1 MDKDITAARSVAE
14 LSKSPDEIRKRS
26 QRVQAGID
34 AELEQGAKVPLDAT
48 REAMSKLRESKN
60 QIEAIKEEMTNRKGL
75 PRSPK
80 IASVS
85 RIHRNFVATAK
96 MVEQPIDLDYKIDR
110 IEKLLAKD
118 RACDAPN
125 LLAIHYTLREAN
137 REASSK
143 GIKILAGYFE
153 RLAGTIEAFESH
165 YLLIASNPLTIF
177 RKGHAPKA
185 IKIDKMTEI
194 KGQRA
199 GWKSDCHSEDIGA
212 RFQSVRADSRII
224 KHYRAKFMNAICP
237 ASIMIKAYHEPLH
250 DCTKTYSS
258 SDDAEAG
265 ALLAPTTFTKE
276 KHDQGARD
284 PA

>member
-75 PRSPK
+75 PRSP
-80 IASVS
+80 SVC
-85 RIHRNFVATAK
+85 RWCR
-96 MVEQPIDLDYKIDR
+96 
-110 IEKLLAKD
+110 KD
-118 RACDAPN
+118 RLGLKDSSE
-125 LLAIHYTLREAN
+125 LRRHGQDAIHYTLREAN

-224 KHYRAKFMNAICP
+224 KHYRAKFMNAVRTS
-237 ASIMIKAYHEPLH
+237 AKLSDQKAVHQVSRSPCWGFRRKKLCLVLSRFAYCGRH
-250 DCTKTYSS
+250 
-258 SDDAEAG
+258 AG
-265 ALLAPTTFTKE
+265 QPC
-276 KHDQGARD
+276 
-284 PA
+284 

>member
-1 MDKDITAARSVAE
+1 
-14 LSKSPDEIRKRS
+14 
-26 QRVQAGID
+26 
-34 AELEQGAKVPLDAT
+34 
-48 REAMSKLRESKN
+48 
-60 QIEAIKEEMTNRKGL
+60 
-75 PRSPK
+75 
-80 IASVS
+80 
-85 RIHRNFVATAK
+85 

-153 RLAGTIEAFESH
+153 RLAGTIE
-165 YLLIASNPLTIF
+165 
-177 RKGHAPKA
+177 GHAPKA

-224 KHYRAKFMNAICP
+224 KHYRAKFMNAVRTSAKLSDQKAVHQVSRSPCWGFRRKKLCLVLSRFAYCGRHAGQPYENIQSLVDKYLKLISKKMEEWTQKLMKSETRLFP
-237 ASIMIKAYHEPLH
+237 RTHGASRRRCRPNVYYAGVRNNVSDGSLTLPL
-250 DCTKTYSS
+250 TAANERYSPLT
-258 SDDAEAG
+258 E
-265 ALLAPTTFTKE
+265 T
-276 KHDQGARD
+276 
-284 PA
+284 

>member
-1 MDKDITAARSVAE
+1 
-14 LSKSPDEIRKRS
+14 
-26 QRVQAGID
+26 
-34 AELEQGAKVPLDAT
+34 
-48 REAMSKLRESKN
+48 
-60 QIEAIKEEMTNRKGL
+60 
-75 PRSPK
+75 
-80 IASVS
+80 
-85 RIHRNFVATAK
+85 

-125 LLAIHYTLREAN
+125 LLAIHYTLREVDTI
-137 REASSK
+137 RDFCESRGELQ

-224 KHYRAKFMNAICP
+224 KHYRAKFMNAVRTS
-237 ASIMIKAYHEPLH
+237 AKLSDQKAVHQVSRSPCWGFRRKKLCLVLSRFAYCGRH
-250 DCTKTYSS
+250 
-258 SDDAEAG
+258 AG
-265 ALLAPTTFTKE
+265 QPC
-276 KHDQGARD
+276 
-284 PA
+284 